1 MQMRIVR
8 QSLAVL
14 LAALLMAP
22 AAQAQ
27 THVIDRSALAQAVQ
41 ERVSQDQADR
51 EAILS
56 LLRRQEVKQIA
67 AQAGLSLQKAEA
79 AVSTLNGSDLRD
91 LAAQSRQV
99 QNDLAGGASTVT
111 ISTTTIIIVLL
122 VVILIVLIAD

>member
-1 MQMRIVR
+1 MKIVR

-14 LAALLMAP
+14 LAAFLIAP

-27 THVIDRSALAQAVQ
+27 THVISTSALSQAVQ
-41 ERVSQDQADR
+41 QRVSQDQADR

-56 LLRRQEVKQIA
+56 LLQRPEVKQIA

-79 AVSTLNGSDLRD
+79 AVSTLNGQDLRD
-91 LAAQSRQV
+91 LASQSRQV
-99 QNDLAGGASTVT
+99 QNDLAGGASTIV

-122 VVILIVLIAD
+122 IVILIVLIAD

>member
-1 MQMRIVR
+1 MRIVR

-14 LAALLMAP
+14 LAALLMAS

-41 ERVSQDQADR
+41 ERVRQDQADR

-56 LLRRQEVKQIA
+56 LLHRHEVKQIA

-79 AVSTLNGSDLRD
+79 AVSTLDGSDLRD

-99 QNDLAGGASTVT
+99 QNDLAGGASSIT

-122 VVILIVLIAD
+122 VVILIVLIVD